1 MSNAIG
7 CPASSTGWSEL
18 MGGYRA
24 THFPFELVVGLV
36 IAMLAGGVLVG
47 MADAEMK
54 YKLAMIAAV
63 GGFAVLAAFPER
75 RVACVVLWV
84 LIHPLSIEK
93 VFFIDAAEGPQFS
106 NPTIALNMSDGP
118 LVLLALFL
126 LAETLSTNRLA
137 FRWSRMTTILLAF
150 LAWSA
155 VSFAIHATFLG
166 DGFTTSAPLALLQ
179 DVRLLIFVFL
189 IQSAIRSRGDV
200 ILVLLAVG
208 AAVLIQT

>member
-106 NPTIALNMSDGP
+106 NPTIALNMSDAP

-126 LAETLSTNRLA
+126 LAETLSTNR
-137 FRWSRMTTILLAF
+137 LAF

-189 IQSAIRSRGDV
+189 IQSAIRS
-200 ILVLLAVG
+200 
-208 AAVLIQT
+208 